1 MDIKNIHFVGI
12 GGIGISGLARYMQ
25 AQGVGISGSD
35 IAEGCSTKY
44 LKSLG
49 VDVKIPHNKDS
60 ILSPDVVVHSAII
73 KDDNIEL
80 QEARRRGIPVLSR
93 SEALKI
99 ILEQKRVFSV
109 CGAHG
114 KSSTTAMLSAILHD
128 YGAIIGAESKEFGSN
143 VRAMKSDS
151 IVFEADE
158 SDGSFLN
165 SNPYCAIVT
174 NAEPEHMEYYNYD
187 LERFHNAYK
196 SFLDKAKLRVIN
208 AEDEFLS
215 TLKIN
220 AMRLYPSKDIKNIKH
235 YLRGDEPF
243 SSFSLYNEGKFIGD
257 FEVWGFGGHTLSNA
271 SLAIL
276 ASLNEISINEI
287 KANLLNYKG
296 IKKRFD
302 IVCNNN
308 TCIMIDDYAHH
319 PTEIRST
326 LDSIRYYAKLKK
338 LDRVSVIWQP
348 HKYSRT
354 IHNIDEFSKCF
365 SGVDNLIILPVWGAY
380 EEPIEI
386 DFKGYFGKYAPLF
399 ADNINR
405 NGSKI
410 EILKDN
416 AILEVLD
423 SGLIVGF
430 GAGDITYQLRGKI

>member
-1 MDIKNIHFVGI
+1 MKKIHFVGI

-25 AQGVGISGSD
+25 AQGIDISGSD
-35 IAEGCSTKY
+35 IAVSSSTNY

-49 VDVKIPHNKDS
+49 VNISIPHNKSNITSQDLV
-60 ILSPDVVVHSAII
+60 IHSAII
-73 KDDNIEL
+73 RDNNEELIE
-80 QEARRRGIPVLSR
+80 AKKKNIPVLSR

-99 ILEQKRVFSV
+99 ILKQKRVFSV

-114 KSSTTAMLSAILHD
+114 KSSTTAMLSSILNK

-143 VRAMKSDS
+143 VRAKKNKS

-158 SDGSFLN
+158 SDGSFIN

-187 LERFHNAYK
+187 LDLFHSYYK
-196 SFLDKAKLRVIN
+196 KFLKKAKTRVIN

-215 TLKIN
+215 TLKIK
-220 AMRLYPSKDIKNIKH
+220 ALRLLPSKDIRDIKH
-235 YLRGDEPF
+235 YLCDDEPY
-243 SSFSLYNEGKFIGD
+243 SSFSLYNNDKFIGD
-257 FEVWGFGGHTLSNA
+257 FEVWGFGFHTLSNA

-276 ASLNEISINEI
+276 ASLDDLDSKEI
-287 KANLLNYKG
+287 KENLLNYKG

-308 TCIMIDDYAHH
+308 RCIMIDDYAHH
-319 PTEIRST
+319 PTEIKST
-326 LDSIRYYAKLKK
+326 LDSIKYYAKLKK
-338 LDRVSVIWQP
+338 IDKLSVIWQP

-354 IHNIDEFSKCF
+354 INNIDGFSKCF
-365 SGVDNLIILPVWGAY
+365 KGVDKLIILPVWRAY
-380 EEPIEI
+380 EEPIDI
-386 DFKGYFGKYAPLF
+386 DFYGYFRKYSPLF
-399 ADNINR
+399 ADEINR

-416 AILEVLD
+416 NILDVLD

-430 GAGDITYQLRGKI
+430 GAGDITYQMRGLI